1 MEKDNGI
8 DKLFR
13 DGLNDP
19 EIPFNELDWAKME
32 QKLDAGAK
40 KRVIPFWLY
49 ATSGIAA
56 ALVVGLFWYFSGS
69 DHVIKEP
76 KKTEIVESKK
86 EKPANNKPLGT
97 DTGVV
102 VKTNPEAVAVEQ
114 IIKPPVKNIDHNYVE
129 TPQVINRSQDLIITP
144 DTSSVKENK
153 KRELIAEAVTPK
165 REDKQTVTPVDSL
178 PTGKKADVLAQ
189 TNGPATKTDTPEK
202 KDNKPLP
209 PSFTAKRSAL
219 TLSVM
224 AAPDI
229 STSNRNVDTKVSS
242 NIGVLATYAVTDKIS
257 VTTGAVYSR
266 KLYNY
271 GGVGSA
277 GTTYMKNAWQVD
289 ADCIVLDVP
298 LNVNYTF
305 LKRRNFSVGV
315 NSGLSSYFMLN
326 EKYKY
331 FTGPQGG
338 AQKVSELEI
347 KNQNQHIFGV
357 ANLSLSFERR
367 ITNSLSFGVQPFIKL
382 PLTGIGNGNARLKS
396 TGVAFSLNLGLF
408 PKSGRK

>member
-114 IIKPPVKNIDHNYVE
+114 IIEPPVKNIDHNYVE
-129 TPQVINRSQDLIITP
+129 TPQVINRSQDLIIAS

-153 KRELIAEAVTPK
+153 KRELIAEVVTPK

-202 KDNKPLP
+202 KDNKPRSP
-209 PSFTAKRSAL
+209 IFTAKRSAL

-242 NIGVLATYAVTDKIS
+242 NIGVLATYAITDKIS

>member
-32 QKLDAGAK
+32 QKLDAKAK
-40 KRVIPFWLY
+40 KRIVPFWLY
-49 ATSGIAA
+49 ASSGIAA
-56 ALVVGLFWYFSGS
+56 ALIVGLFWYFSGS
-69 DHVIKEP
+69 DKIVKAP
-76 KKTEIVESKK
+76 KKVEIVESKK
-86 EKPANNKPLGT
+86 EKPANNNPSVAPT
-97 DTGVV
+97 DTSNA
-102 VKTNPEAVAVEQ
+102 VKTKPEPIVEPR
-114 IIKPPVKNIDHNYVE
+114 IELPLKYIDKDYVKAPE
-129 TPQVINRSQDLIITP
+129 PINRDQEPLDAP
-144 DTSSVKENK
+144 DTSLVKENK
-153 KRELIAEAVTPK
+153 KQELIAEAVTPK
-165 REDKQTVTPVDSL
+165 TQEKQTAVPADTL
-178 PTGKKADVLAQ
+178 PSDKKSEVLAH
-189 TNGPATKTDTPEK
+189 TNAPDIKTTG
-202 KDNKPLP
+202 
-209 PSFTAKRSAL
+209 KRSAL
-219 TLSVM
+219 TLSIM

-229 STSNRNVDTKVSS
+229 STSNMNVDTKVSS
-242 NIGVLATYAVTDKIS
+242 NIGVLATYAITDKIS

-277 GTTYMKNAWQVD
+277 GTAYMKNAWQVN

-305 LKRRNFSVGV
+305 LKNRNFSLGV

-331 FTGPQGG
+331 ITGPQGG
-338 AQKVSELEI
+338 TQKITELEI

-408 PKSGRK
+408 PKSGHK

>member
-19 EIPFNELDWAKME
+19 EIPFKELDWAKME
-32 QKLDAGAK
+32 QKLDAKAK
-40 KRVIPFWLY
+40 KRIVPFWLV
-49 ATSGIAA
+49 ASSGIAA
-56 ALVVGLFWYFSGS
+56 ALIVGLFWYFSGS
-69 DHVIKEP
+69 EKIVKEP
-76 KKTEIVESKK
+76 KKVEIVESKK
-86 EKPANNKPLGT
+86 EKPVNNKPLVTNT
-97 DTGVV
+97 DTSTV
-102 VKTNPEAVAVEQ
+102 VKTNPEAVVVEPG
-114 IIKPPVKNIDHNYVE
+114 IELPVKQMDQEYVK
-129 TPQVINRSQDLIITP
+129 TPKVINRDQDLINTP
-144 DTSSVKENK
+144 DTSSVKEDK
-153 KRELIAEAVTPK
+153 KQELIAKAVSPK
-165 REDKQTVTPVDSL
+165 TEDKQTVAPIDSL
-178 PTGKKADVLAQ
+178 LPDKKSEVLVH
-189 TNGPATKTDTPEK
+189 NNEPATKITG
-202 KDNKPLP
+202 
-209 PSFTAKRSAL
+209 KRSAL
-219 TLSVM
+219 TLSIM

-229 STSNRNVDTKVSS
+229 SSSNLNVDTKISS
-242 NIGVLATYAVTDKIS
+242 NIGVLATYAITDKIS

-277 GTTYMKNAWQVD
+277 GTAYMKNAWQVN

-331 FTGPQGG
+331 ITGPQGG
-338 AQKVSELEI
+338 TQKVTELEI

-396 TGVAFSLNLGLF
+396 TGIAFSLNLGLF

>member
-32 QKLDAGAK
+32 QKLDAKAK
-40 KRVIPFWLY
+40 KRVVPFWLI
-49 ATSGIAA
+49 AASGIAA
-56 ALVVGLFWYFSGS
+56 ALIVGLFWYFSGLEKI
-69 DHVIKEP
+69 VKEP
-76 KKTEIVESKK
+76 KKVEIVESKK
-86 EKPANNKPLGT
+86 EKPVNNKPLVTNT
-97 DTGVV
+97 DTSTV
-102 VKTNPEAVAVEQ
+102 VKTNPEAVVVEPG
-114 IIKPPVKNIDHNYVE
+114 IELPVKQMGQEYVK
-129 TPQVINRSQDLIITP
+129 TPKVINRDQDLINTP
-144 DTSSVKENK
+144 DTSSVKEDNK
-153 KRELIAEAVTPK
+153 QELIAEAVTPK
-165 REDKQTVTPVDSL
+165 TEDKQTVAPIDSL
-178 PTGKKADVLAQ
+178 LPDKKSEVLAH
-189 TNGPATKTDTPEK
+189 NNESATKITG
-202 KDNKPLP
+202 
-209 PSFTAKRSAL
+209 KRSAL
-219 TLSVM
+219 TLSIM

-229 STSNRNVDTKVSS
+229 SSSNLNVDTKISS
-242 NIGVLATYAVTDKIS
+242 NIGVLATYAITDKIS

-271 GGVGSA
+271 GGIGSA
-277 GTTYMKNAWQVD
+277 GTAYMKNAWQVN

-331 FTGPQGG
+331 ITGPQGG
-338 AQKVSELEI
+338 TQKVTELEI

-382 PLTGIGNGNARLKS
+382 PLTGIGNGNARLRS

>member
-69 DHVIKEP
+69 DKVVKEP
-76 KKTEIVESKK
+76 KKTVIVESKK
-86 EKPANNKPLGT
+86 QKPANNNPLVT
-97 DTGVV
+97 DTSVV
-102 VKTNPEAVAVEQ
+102 VKTNPESVVVEPD
-114 IIKPPVKNIDHNYVE
+114 IESPAGNTDHNYVQ
-129 TPQVINRSQDLIITP
+129 TPQDINRGQDLIITP
-144 DTSSVKENK
+144 DTGSVKENK
-153 KRELIAEAVTPK
+153 KQQLIAEVVTPK
-165 REDKQTVTPVDSL
+165 TEDKQTVTPADSL
-178 PTGKKADVLAQ
+178 PAAKKADALAQ
-189 TNGPATKTDTPEK
+189 TNEPAIKTDVPEK
-202 KDNKPLP
+202 KQNKPMP
-209 PSFTAKRSAL
+209 PSFTGKPGAL

-229 STSNRNVDTKVSS
+229 STSNMNVDTKVSS
-242 NIGVLATYAVTDKIS
+242 NIGVLATYAITNKIS
-257 VTTGAVYSR
+257 VTTGAIYSR

-277 GTTYMKNAWQVD
+277 GTAYMKNAWQVD

-331 FTGPQGG
+331 LTGPQGG
-338 AQKVSELEI
+338 TQKVSELEI

-367 ITNSLSFGVQPFIKL
+367 ITNALSFGVQPFIKL

-408 PKSGRK
+408 PRSGNK

>member
-49 ATSGIAA
+49 AASGVAA

-69 DHVIKEP
+69 DKVVKEP
-76 KKTEIVESKK
+76 KKTEIVKSKK
-86 EKPANNKPLGT
+86 EKPTNNNPLVTGT

-102 VKTNPEAVAVEQ
+102 VKTDSEAIDVEPD
-114 IIKPPVKNIDHNYVE
+114 IESPVRNLDNNYVE
-129 TPQVINRSQDLIITP
+129 TPQVINRSQDLIIIP
-144 DTSSVKENK
+144 DTTSVQENK
-153 KRELIAEAVTPK
+153 KQELIAEVVTPK
-165 REDKQTVTPVDSL
+165 REDKQDVTPVDSL
-178 PTGKKADVLAQ
+178 PTGKKTEVLAQ
-189 TNGPATKTDTPEK
+189 TNERAG
-202 KDNKPLP
+202 
-209 PSFTAKRSAL
+209 KRGAL

-229 STSNRNVDTKVSS
+229 STSNMNVDTKVSS
-242 NIGVLATYAVTDKIS
+242 NIGVLATYAITDKIS

-277 GTTYMKNAWQVD
+277 GTAYMKNAWQVD
-289 ADCIVLDVP
+289 ADCIVLDIP

-331 FTGPQGG
+331 ITGPQGG

-382 PLTGIGNGNARLKS
+382 PLTGIGNGDARLKS

>member
-1 MEKDNGI
+1 MV
-8 DKLFR
+8 
-13 DGLNDP
+13 
-19 EIPFNELDWAKME
+19 A
-32 QKLDAGAK
+32 A
-40 KRVIPFWLY
+40 
-49 ATSGIAA
+49 SGIAA
-56 ALVVGLFWYFSGS
+56 ALIVGLFWYFSGS
-69 DHVIKEP
+69 EKIVKEP
-76 KKTEIVESKK
+76 KKVEIVESKK
-86 EKPANNKPLGT
+86 EKPVNNKPLVTNT
-97 DTGVV
+97 DASTV
-102 VKTNPEAVAVEQ
+102 VKTNPEAVVVEPG
-114 IIKPPVKNIDHNYVE
+114 IELPVKQMGQEYVK
-129 TPQVINRSQDLIITP
+129 TPKVINRDQDLINTP
-144 DTSSVKENK
+144 DTSSVKEDK
-153 KRELIAEAVTPK
+153 KQELIAEVVTPK
-165 REDKQTVTPVDSL
+165 TEDKQTVAPIDSL
-178 PTGKKADVLAQ
+178 PPDKKSEVLAH
-189 TNGPATKTDTPEK
+189 NNEPATKITG
-202 KDNKPLP
+202 
-209 PSFTAKRSAL
+209 KRSAL
-219 TLSVM
+219 TLSIM

-229 STSNRNVDTKVSS
+229 SSSNLNVDTKISS
-242 NIGVLATYAVTDKIS
+242 NIGVLATYAITDKIS

-271 GGVGSA
+271 GGIGSA
-277 GTTYMKNAWQVD
+277 GTAYMKNAWQVN

-331 FTGPQGG
+331 ITGPQGG
-338 AQKVSELEI
+338 TQKVTELEI

-382 PLTGIGNGNARLKS
+382 PLTGIGNGNARLRS